1 MNKKSFK
8 PEILAPAGTF
18 EKGKTAFLYGADAI
32 YAAGPYWSLRQGA
45 GNFSMIELES
55 IIKYAHQNSKKVYVT
70 VNSYFTSS
78 DLRELPIYLKDL
90 DSLNV
95 DGVIFSDPSLFLIY
109 EKYGLNFDL
118 HLSTQS
124 SLLNI
129 KAAKFWKDRGVTR
142 VVPGRELSITE
153 AGEIKKEV
161 GVEVEMF
168 IHGAMCVSYS
178 GKCLLSNF
186 MANRDSNRGGCAQS
200 CRWRYKVYD
209 ENRAILGDG
218 YPLNSKDLTGINLM
232 ESYFEH
238 KIDSLKIEGRMKSL
252 FYIAR
257 IVSFYKKAIESFPEK
272 IDTST
277 LHYLSNREFTEG
289 FLGGDIKNSIRFDS
303 TTYKSTDV
311 FLGVV
316 VAKDNNRFLLSVKY
330 GFNSFDLLYILLPD
344 SREIVIDSKFF
355 NSYGDNLERI
365 NPNHIVFFES
375 KIDIPNYSLLF
386 SRKNFES

>member
-1 MNKKSFK
+1 MDKKLFK

-45 GNFSMIELES
+45 GNFSMNELET

-78 DLRELPIYLKDL
+78 DLKELPIYLKDL
-90 DSLNV
+90 NSLNV
-95 DGVIFSDPSLFLIY
+95 DGVIFSDPSLYLIY
-109 EKYGLNFDL
+109 EKLGLNFDL

-129 KAAKFWKDRGVTR
+129 EAAKFWKDRGVTR
-142 VVPGRELSITE
+142 VVPGRELSIEE
-153 AGEIKKEV
+153 AGEIKKTV
-161 GVEVEMF
+161 DIEVEMF

-186 MANRDSNRGGCAQS
+186 MVNRDSNRGGCAQS

-209 ENRAILGDG
+209 ENGDVLNDG
-218 YPLNSKDLTGINLM
+218 YPLNSKDLTGINLID
-232 ESYFEH
+232 SYFEH
-238 KIDSLKIEGRMKSL
+238 QIDSLKIEGRMKSL

-257 IVSFYKKAIESFPEK
+257 IVSFYKKAIDSFPNK

-289 FLGGDIKNSIRFDS
+289 FLGGDIKDSIRFDS
-303 TTYKSTDV
+303 TKYNSIDL

-316 VAKDNNRFLLSVKY
+316 IAKDNNRFLLSVKY
-330 GFNSFDLLYILLPD
+330 GFNSFDPLYILLPD
-344 SREIVIDSKFF
+344 SNEIKIESIFF
-355 NSYGDNLERI
+355 DSYGNTLTRI
-365 NPNHIVFFES
+365 NPNHVVFFES
-375 KIDIPNYSLLF
+375 KIEIPHYSLMFL
-386 SRKNFES
+386 RKNSGD